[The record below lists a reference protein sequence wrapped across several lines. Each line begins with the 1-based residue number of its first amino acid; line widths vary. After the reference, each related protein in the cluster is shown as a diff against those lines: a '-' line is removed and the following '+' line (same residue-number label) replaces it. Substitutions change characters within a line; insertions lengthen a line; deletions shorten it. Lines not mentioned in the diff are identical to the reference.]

1 MTNSYQSS
9 ANGHSPVHQQIFLHP
24 EALCAA
30 VAVEAVMRP
39 AGLRLVISTAVSFRQ
54 LSQLVLSGAERPGL
68 FPDSRGVDHQ
78 TVL

>member
-1 MTNSYQSS
+1 MTNSDRSTAS
-9 ANGHSPVHQQIFLHP
+9 GHSPVHQQIFLHP

-39 AGLRLVISTAVSFRQ
+39 ADFGLVVTTALPFRQ

-68 FPDSRGVDHQ
+68 FPDSRGVDH
-78 TVL
+78 